1 MLIKHLRYIN
11 LIQVHVCIALLL
23 PIAIKSA
30 YVGLLIVSADYAN
43 TTADVRFG
51 PSIRT
56 QCVLIPLINDV
67 VLEAPKQFR
76 IKLAMVTPLPCIVLT
91 PDTATIVINDDDGKW
106 FIIGNWNTVS

>member
-1 MLIKHLRYIN
+1 MG
-11 LIQVHVCIALLL
+11 L
-23 PIAIKSA
+23 P
-30 YVGLLIVSADYAN
+30 IVSADYAN
-43 TTADVRFG
+43 TTADLRFG

-76 IKLAMVTPLPCIVLT
+76 VKLDMVTPLPGIVLT